1 MPGPYF
7 SQGAVQNAVRPRPTD
22 EQLAFNQGRKVGPVS
37 PENLDAIRAYID
49 SLGPEQ
55 EWTKERAD
63 YLASQ
68 ISKNSAGW
76 LRRDNTPAWSAGMAT
91 PVARATE
98 AGVEGT
104 HQIMKRLLPQAPKAI
119 KGLAYNAAG
128 RTGLR
133 AAQLGLGV
141 AARGVSLPVAAGVEV
156 GLSGISEAG
165 NVMSRP
171 SIEQVQGNLP
181 DALFHESRDPTDL
194 TKFKDWTHVLG
205 KMVHSLNP
213 LEGLMREDQ
222 IAEAIMANPNAQVD
236 FNSLEK
242 YALYPGLPKGF
253 GPNDPTYGYQIDKDG
268 NPVLGE
274 DGNPMVDPT
283 AKRLGQIRAERAGHI
298 YNAKTEEELRA
309 YAVYNAMMNQRFLA
323 AKKAR
328 DEKARQE
335 LYSGG
340 AHMFF

>member
-1 MPGPYF
+1 MPGAYF

-22 EQLAFNQGRKVGPVS
+22 EQLAFNQGRQINPVS
-37 PENLDAIRAYID
+37 PENLEAIRGYME
-49 SLGPEQ
+49 SLGPDQ

-68 ISKNSAGW
+68 ISKNKASW
-76 LRRDNTPAWSAGMAT
+76 LKRDNMPAWYAGMAT
-91 PVARATE
+91 PVARGSE
-98 AGVEGT
+98 AALEGT
-104 HQIMKRLLPQAPKAI
+104 HQVVKRFLPHAPKAA
-119 KGLAYNAAG
+119 KGLAYSLGG
-128 RTGLR
+128 RGGLK

-141 AARGVSLPVAAGVEV
+141 VAEGVSLPVAAGVEI

-171 SIEQVQGNLP
+171 SIEQVQGNIP

-205 KMVHSLNP
+205 KMAHSLNP
-213 LEGLMREDQ
+213 YEGLYREDQ
-222 IAEAIMANPNAQVD
+222 IADAIRANPNAQVD
-236 FNSLEK
+236 FSSLEK

-253 GPNDPTYGYQIDKDG
+253 GPNDPTYGYELDKDE
-268 NPVLGE
+268 NPILGE
-274 DGNPMVDPT
+274 DGNPKVDPT
-283 AKRLGQIRAERAGHI
+283 AKRLGQLRAERAGHV

-309 YAVYNAMMNQRFLA
+309 YAVYNAMMNQRFLN

-328 DEKARQE
+328 DEKAQRD